1 MPNATR
7 TDPLT
12 FRLMRHPLG
21 GLGLLHATDNTS
33 VGDMPYAEKIEWYR
47 RNTSLLM
54 TAIGLSLSPLFIG
67 PFPTCAPGKNL
78 PDEHQTA
85 AD

>member
-33 VGDMPYAEKIEWYR
+33 VGDMPYAE
-47 RNTSLLM
+47 SG
-54 TAIGLSLSPLFIG
+54 TAG
-67 PFPTCAPGKNL
+67 TRVY
-78 PDEHQTA
+78 
-85 AD
+85 